1 MIWQQH
7 LFGQK
12 NLLTC
17 KQTAGGH
24 AKNEEKFIA
33 AFGSGYIE
41 EFMKDGSKV
50 LSLDPGGLIY
60 QVMKTVDY

>member
-1 MIWQQH
+1 MQI
-7 LFGQK
+7 
-12 NLLTC
+12 
-17 KQTAGGH
+17 
-24 AKNEEKFIA
+24 NEEKFIA
-33 AFGSGYIE
+33 ALGSQGYIE